1 MVLEELVAVLTF
13 EIDDKPLKK
22 FNEGIG
28 NLVGSIAALTG
39 AAVAAGGTLFATAK
53 ATADAGDNALK
64 MSQRIGVGV
73 EKLQELIYAGK
84 LADVSTEQLGT
95 GLKILNKNIEG
106 ASSGSAELAK
116 DFAKIG
122 VSTKNSDGSLK
133 SADQVL
139 YDIADRFQNMPDG
152 AQKTATAM
160 ALLGK
165 SGSDMIPLLNGGSAA
180 LRQAADEAREFGLV
194 IDQDS
199 AKLSEEFND
208 NITRTQQLFAGL
220 RNIVGAK
227 LIPIINALNLKFMA
241 FFKANREVI
250 ASKIDKFFGTLADVA
265 EKSWRILSALYDAAN
280 GIAEVFGGMGNI
292 IQAAATAMLIF
303 AGASILYNLGKMVG
317 LVASLGHM
325 LTLANAKA
333 LLIPILIG
341 AAIVAIGL
349 IIEDIIAFFQGRDS
363 VTGIIVEK
371 FKEAFAYLEQ
381 GFMGLGTAAKV
392 GIAIVLTPIRAL
404 LNSIQSAIDLISVLR
419 GKLAFKDALGN
430 IGNRVLSTF
439 GMGSTDS
446 LRGAVGLPAMARAP
460 SASAAAGVVPTV
472 SDVMSSGGQVSN
484 QSNSVEMPITVNV
497 GQGTSPF
504 EVGREVQKQAGGSLQ
519 EILRGTQRSYVGQ
532 GSY

>member
-22 FNEGIG
+22 FNEGVS

-53 ATADAGDNALK
+53 ATADAGDNAIK
-64 MSQRIGVGV
+64 MAQRVGVGV

-106 ASSGSAELAK
+106 AATGSAELAK
-116 DFAKIG
+116 DFTRLGI
-122 VSTKNSDGSLK
+122 STKNSDGSLRT
-133 SADQVL
+133 ADEVL
-139 YDIADRFQNMPDG
+139 FDLADKFQNMPDG
-152 AQKTATAM
+152 AQKTASAM

-165 SGSDMIPLLNGGSAA
+165 SGSDMIPLLNGGSTA
-180 LRQAADEAREFGLV
+180 LRAAADEAREFGLV
-194 IDQDS
+194 IDEDS

-227 LIPIINALNLKFMA
+227 LIPVINALNLKFMA

-250 ASKIDKFFGTLADVA
+250 ATKIDRFFSTLADVA

-280 GIAEVFGGMGNI
+280 GIAQVFGGMGNV
-292 IQAAATAMLIF
+292 IQAAAAAFLIF

-317 LVASLGHM
+317 LVANLGHM

-371 FKEAFAYLEQ
+371 FKEAFAFLEN
-381 GFMGLGTAAKV
+381 GFNNLGSVAKAA
-392 GIAIVLTPIRAL
+392 IAIILTPIRTL
-404 LNSIQSAIDLISVLR
+404 LNGIQSVIDLVNVLR
-419 GKLAFKDALGN
+419 GKLSFKDALGN
-430 IGNRVLSTF
+430 IGNRILNNF
-439 GMGSTDS
+439 GVGTTDS
-446 LRGAVGLPAMARAP
+446 LKGALGLPAMANAP

-472 SDVMSSGGQVSN
+472 SDVMSSGGNTSN
-484 QSNSVEMPITVNV
+484 QNNNVEMPITVNV
-497 GQGTSPF
+497 GQNASPF